1 MGYIEDNLLD
11 REQIIYHTRT
21 HKIIFLWPMVW
32 LVAGLGSFLAGIV
45 DVAGVLLLVA
55 LIHGIIV
62 FIKYISSEHGLTN
75 QRLIVKEGLIR
86 RETQE
91 LFLKKIES
99 IQVDQSVM
107 GRILGFGT
115 ISVSGT
121 GGQSDPYENIPNPLE
136 FKKRVQEQL
145 RDL

>member
-11 REQIIYHTRT
+11 QEKIIYQTHS
-21 HKIIFLWPMVW
+21 HKIIFLWPIIE
-32 LVAGLGSFLAGIV
+32 LVAAIGSFLAGVV
-45 DVAGVLLLVA
+45 DVAGILFLVA

-62 FIKYISSEHGLTN
+62 FIKYISSEFGLTN
-75 QRLIVKEGLIR
+75 HRVIVKEGIIK

-91 LFLKKIES
+91 LFLKRIES

-107 GRILGFGT
+107 GRMLNFGT
-115 ISVSGT
+115 ISISGT
-121 GGQSDPYENIPNPLE
+121 GGQSDPFENIPDPLE
-136 FKKRVQEQL
+136 FKKKVQEQL

>member
-11 REQIIYHTRT
+11 KEKIIYQTRS
-21 HKIIFLWPMVW
+21 HKIIFFWPI
-32 LVAGLGSFLAGIV
+32 LELAAGLGSFLAGIV
-45 DVAGVLLLVA
+45 DVAAILLLVA

-62 FIKYISSEHGLTN
+62 FIKYISSEFGLTN
-75 QRLIVKEGLIR
+75 HRLIVKEGIIK

-107 GRILGFGT
+107 GRFLNFGT

-121 GGQSDPYENIPNPLE
+121 GGQSDPFENIPDPLE
-136 FKKRVQEQL
+136 FKKQVQQQL